1 MSSEYYVGIGTIS
14 VLFEGIVGS
23 NHSFQITGEIFLN
36 LLIDVV
42 RYRIMIGCFVL
53 EVDREQG
60 GEQPVQQQPGSR
72 RAHSQDDL
80 RRPDPDLHRP
90 HQDQKQIDPN
100 SSYRT
105 QRTLPCD
112 LVCILTVLVCLHIGY
127 LVVSSSVPGLG
138 GFFECPDPFVWC
150 T

>member
-42 RYRIMIGCFVL
+42 RYY
-53 EVDREQG
+53 DRM
-60 GEQPVQQQPGSR
+60 
-72 RAHSQDDL
+72 
-80 RRPDPDLHRP
+80 
-90 HQDQKQIDPN
+90 
-100 SSYRT
+100 
-105 QRTLPCD
+105 
-112 LVCILTVLVCLHIGY
+112 
-127 LVVSSSVPGLG
+127 
-138 GFFECPDPFVWC
+138 FC